1 LIGRGNTAEAQKLLS
16 SSGMAA
22 TKLDLIENRRTELQA
37 AFLAFGSMSEQLS
50 GAFDSLRTQVAQLR
64 ADLSEAHAGKEHLAA
79 RLSALITGLPGG
91 VLVLDSRGEIQECNP
106 VARELLGEPL
116 LAQSFADVLSRAAAG
131 AGGVGEHTELRS
143 GRFVN
148 ISRRELPTG
157 GEVVLL
163 TDVTES
169 HLMQVFLTRQQR
181 LLTLGELAAGL
192 AHQIRTPLAT
202 ALLYATQMTLP
213 GRNPEDLARCA
224 ERTAGSLKQL
234 DKLVND
240 MLAFTHGGTARE
252 VVSVSAL
259 LEQVAQWLR
268 PALRRGLRVTI
279 STQAPDLMVRA
290 SAPSLVSA
298 VLNLA
303 TNALQAATADLDL
316 QLLARRGAH
325 GRAQIVVSDN
335 GPGVPAHI
343 RERIFEPFFTTRAR
357 GNGIGLSIV
366 KSVVEAHQGT
376 VSLAETSC
384 GATFII
390 DLPTDII
397 DLPAEVKA

>member
-1 LIGRGNTAEAQKLLS
+1 
-16 SSGMAA
+16 MAA
-22 TKLDLIENRRTELQA
+22 TKLELIENRRTELQA
-37 AFLAFGSMSEQLS
+37 AFLAFGSVSEQLS

-91 VLVLDSRGEIQECNP
+91 VLVLDSAGEILECNP

-116 LAQSFADVLSRAAAG
+116 LAQSFAAVLSRAAAG

-148 ISRRELPTG
+148 ISRRELSSG

-192 AHQIRTPLAT
+192 AHQIRTPLAA
-202 ALLYATQMTLP
+202 ALLYASQMTLP
-213 GRNPEDLARCA
+213 GRNLEDMARCA
-224 ERTAGSLKQL
+224 ERTVGSLKQL

-240 MLAFTHGGTARE
+240 MLAFTHGSTARE

-290 SAPSLVSA
+290 NAPSLVSA

-303 TNALQAATADLDL
+303 TNALQAATGELDL
-316 QLLARRGAH
+316 QLLARRTAQ

-357 GNGIGLSIV
+357 GNGIGLAIV

-376 VSLAETSC
+376 VSLAQVAADSPAGAPA

-390 DLPTDII
+390 DLP
-397 DLPAEVKA
+397 AEVIA

>member
-1 LIGRGNTAEAQKLLS
+1 
-16 SSGMAA
+16 MAA
-22 TKLDLIENRRTELQA
+22 TKLELIENRRTELKA
-37 AFLAFGSMSEQLS
+37 AFVAFGSVSEQLS
-50 GAFDSLRTQVAQLR
+50 GAFDSLRAQVAQLR

-91 VLVLDSRGEIQECNP
+91 VLVLDSGGEILEFNP

-116 LAQSFADVLSRAAAG
+116 LAQSFAAVLSRAAVG

-148 ISRRELPTG
+148 ISRREMPSG

-192 AHQIRTPLAT
+192 AHQIRTPLAA
-202 ALLYATQMTLP
+202 ALLYASQMTLP
-213 GRNPEDLARCA
+213 GRNLPDLARCA
-224 ERTAGSLKQL
+224 EKTVGSLKQL

-240 MLAFTHGGTARE
+240 MLAFAHGGNARE

-290 SAPSLVSA
+290 NAPSLVSA

-303 TNALQAATADLDL
+303 TNALQAATAELDL
-316 QLLARRGAH
+316 QLLARRTAQ

-357 GNGIGLSIV
+357 GNGIGLAIV

-376 VSLAETSC
+376 VSLAQVPA

-390 DLPTDII
+390 DLP
-397 DLPAEVKA
+397 AEVMA